1 MALAQWGA
9 LAAFALLVMS
19 AALYGLTASGQ
30 FPSEHRAEALKSP
43 AGAAILWGTMAV
55 GVMTTVIALAVAWL
69 ALPWYAAVIVG
80 GATLLIAP
88 LVLQLFPDSFVDGR
102 SGLLV
107 FAGLGGVLSLAAL
120 AIG

>member
-1 MALAQWGA
+1 MSLVQWGA
-9 LAAFALLVMS
+9 SVAFGLLVMS

-30 FPSEHRAEALKSP
+30 FPSEHRAEVLKSP
-43 AGAAILWGTMAV
+43 AGMAILWGTMAL
-55 GVMTTVIALAVAWL
+55 GVATTLVALFIAWL

-80 GATLLIAP
+80 GGVLLMAP

-107 FAGLGGVLSLAAL
+107 FAGIGGVLSLAAMMF
-120 AIG
+120 G

>member
-1 MALAQWGA
+1 MALVQWGA
-9 LAAFALLVMS
+9 LVAFALLVMS

-30 FPSEHRAEALKSP
+30 FPSEHRAAALKSP
-43 AGAAILWGTMAV
+43 AGIAILWGTMAL
-55 GVMTTVIALAVAWL
+55 GVMTALVGLFLAWV

-80 GATLLIAP
+80 GGVLLIAP

-107 FAGLGGVLSLAAL
+107 FAGVGAVLSFGAMVF
-120 AIG
+120 G

>member
-1 MALAQWGA
+1 MALVQWGA
-9 LAAFALLVMS
+9 LVAFAVLVMS

-43 AGAAILWGTMAV
+43 AGIAILWGTMAAGAITAFV
-55 GVMTTVIALAVAWL
+55 SLFLAWV

-80 GATLLIAP
+80 GGVLLMAP

-107 FAGLGGVLSLAAL
+107 FAGTGAALSLAAL
-120 AIG
+120 AFG

>member
-1 MALAQWGA
+1 MALVQWGA
-9 LAAFALLVMS
+9 LVAFALLVMS

-30 FPSEHRAEALKSP
+30 FPSEHRAEVLKSP
-43 AGAAILWGTMAV
+43 AGVAILWGTMAV
-55 GVMTTVIALAVAWL
+55 GAFTAFVGLFLAWV

-80 GATLLIAP
+80 GGVLLMAP

-107 FAGLGGVLSLAAL
+107 FAGIGAALSLAAMMF
-120 AIG
+120 G

>member
-1 MALAQWGA
+1 MLLVQWGA
-9 LAAFALLVMS
+9 LVAFGLLVMC

-43 AGAAILWGTMAV
+43 TGVAILWGTMAL
-55 GVMTTVIALAVAWL
+55 GLMTTLVALFIAWL

-80 GATLLIAP
+80 GGVLLMAP

-107 FAGLGGVLSLAAL
+107 FAGVGAGLSLAAML
-120 AIG
+120 FG

>member
-1 MALAQWGA
+1 MALVQWGA
-9 LAAFALLVMS
+9 LVAFALLVMS

-43 AGAAILWGTMAV
+43 AGVAILWGTMAAGAFTAFV
-55 GVMTTVIALAVAWL
+55 GLFLAWI

-80 GATLLIAP
+80 GGVLLMAP

-102 SGLLV
+102 GGLLV
-107 FAGLGGVLSLAAL
+107 FAGIGAAL
-120 AIG
+120 SFAAMMFG

>member
-1 MALAQWGA
+1 MLIVQWGA
-9 LAAFALLVMS
+9 LVAFALLVMS

-55 GVMTTVIALAVAWL
+55 GVVTTAIALAVAWI

-80 GATLLIAP
+80 GGVLLMAP

-107 FAGLGGVLSLAAL
+107 FAGLGAVLSLAAI
-120 AIG
+120 AFG

>member
-1 MALAQWGA
+1 MALVQWGA
-9 LAAFALLVMS
+9 LAAFAMLIMS

-30 FPSEHRAEALKSP
+30 FPSEHRAEVLKSP
-43 AGAAILWGTMAV
+43 AGMAILWSTMAG
-55 GVMTTVIALAVAWL
+55 GVFTAFVSLFLAWI

-80 GATLLIAP
+80 GGVLLMAP

-107 FAGLGGVLSLAAL
+107 FAGVGAVLSLAVL
-120 AIG
+120 AFG